1 MLRLKTFKD
10 NDINEIDLKRFLKYL
25 VMWHKSQLTFSV
37 NAILSEH
44 VLINLINMNLVLTTE
59 RSHYLR
65 PKTTAKSFST
75 LKTPFKRMLNAGFHC
90 CEYLLVFLL
99 II

>member
-1 MLRLKTFKD
+1 
-10 NDINEIDLKRFLKYL
+10 
-25 VMWHKSQLTFSV
+25 MWHKSQLTFSV
-37 NAILSEH
+37 NTILSEH

-75 LKTPFKRMLNAGFHC
+75 LKTPF
-90 CEYLLVFLL
+90 
-99 II
+99 